1 MPSLYTAVKRF
12 VFAVGVDWLVGC
24 ASPPTDQA
32 RYLEV
37 ARDHRIAGEAGLS
50 RCAPIG
56 DPNLRADCS
65 LLAAS
70 RAVQREPGGPERW
83 CPQVP
88 EGPYRDECWFEAAE
102 WISRRNRKA
111 GVERCLQSGSFLEDC
126 AQHLW
131 QEEARNLVFGAQARD
146 FPEVMGE
153 AQRIH
158 DSWAPLL
165 NAHMDF
171 SDRYWARF
179 FAFGF
184 EQARGVDLN
193 RCEALSGAHRERCR
207 SAAGEVYGREL
218 APALNRANLQI
229 CDQPNLTSED
239 LVEITGS
246 PADPLFDA
254 VILRWRASFCA
265 PSASAPT
272 ATAG

>member
-1 MPSLYTAVKRF
+1 MPSPSTAGKRF
-12 VFAVGVDWLVGC
+12 VFAVGVECLAGC
-24 ASPPTDQA
+24 VTPPTDQA

-37 ARDHRIAGEAGLS
+37 ARDHRIAGEVGLS
-50 RCAPIG
+50 RCAEIV
-56 DPNLRADCS
+56 DPGLRADCS
-65 LLAAS
+65 LLSAS

-111 GVERCLQSGSFLEDC
+111 AVERCLQAGDFLEDC
-126 AQHLW
+126 SQHLW
-131 QEEARNLVFGAQARD
+131 QEETRNLVFGAQARD
-146 FPEVMGE
+146 FPEVIDQ

-165 NAHMDF
+165 SSHMDF
-171 SDRYWARF
+171 TDRFWARF

-193 RCEALSGAHRERCR
+193 RCEPLPAPHLKRCR

-218 APALNRANLQI
+218 APALNRANMQI
-229 CDQPNLTSED
+229 CDQPKLNSTE

-246 PADPLFDA
+246 PADPLFDE
-254 VILRWRASFCA
+254 VILRWRASFCGA
-265 PSASAPT
+265 NRSAPT
-272 ATAG
+272 ATAD